1 MKLARILHF
10 LMRGQFLPAPA
21 LNFIMEHLPF
31 PIKMF
36 LYFSRYDLTMK
47 ELNRPDMKGFERKYL
62 KLKGKKGAFFD
73 FAGAKLPDVTRNK
86 RLYCGLC
93 GVFFDTFFI
102 PCLFDD
108 NYDKSVVDR
117 ITKYS
122 REGPYGYTDGSFDVT
137 VQKDDIVIDAG
148 AWIGDF
154 SAYAGFKGAVVYAFE
169 PGDETFA
176 ELQKTAALNG
186 GKIIAVNKGL
196 GDGDHELPLY
206 DSLLGSLGFTVM
218 NRSAEKQKVI
228 GTVKLTSIDKFV
240 KDNNI
245 PRIDF
250 IKADIEGA
258 ERDMLRGAADTLKR
272 FAPKLAICTYHLP
285 DDPKVLER
293 IVLEANP
300 RYKVIQG
307 PAKMY
312 ACVV

>member
-1 MKLARILHF
+1 MKY
-10 LMRGQFLPAPA
+10 
-21 LNFIMEHLPF
+21 LPF
-31 PIKMF
+31 PIKMR

-62 KLKGKKGAFFD
+62 KLKGEKGAFFD

-86 RLYCGLC
+86 RLYSELC
-93 GVFFDTFFI
+93 GVFFDTFFV

-108 NYDKSVVDR
+108 NYDKSVVDSAA
-117 ITKYS
+117 KYS
-122 REGPYGYTDGSFDVT
+122 REGPYGYTDGSFSVI
-137 VQKDDIVIDAG
+137 VEKDDIVIDAG

-154 SAYAGFKGAVVYAFE
+154 SAYAVSKGAVVYAFE
-169 PGDETFA
+169 PGGETFA
-176 ELQKTAALNG
+176 ELQKTSVLNG

-196 GDGDHELPLY
+196 GDGDHDLPLY
-206 DSLLGSLGFTVM
+206 DSMLGSIGFTVM
-218 NRSAEKQKVI
+218 NISAKKQKVI
-228 GTVKLTSIDKFV
+228 ETIKLTSIDKFV

-258 ERDMLRGAADTLKR
+258 ERDMLRGAVDTLKR

-285 DDPKVLER
+285 DDPEVLER

-300 RYKVIQG
+300 QYKIIHG

-312 ACVV
+312 ACVVDHR